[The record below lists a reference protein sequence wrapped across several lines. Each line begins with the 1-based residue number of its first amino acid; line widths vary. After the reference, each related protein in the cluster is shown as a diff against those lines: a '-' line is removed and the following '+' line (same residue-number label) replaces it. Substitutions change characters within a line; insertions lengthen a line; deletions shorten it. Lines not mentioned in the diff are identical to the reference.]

1 LQNYV
6 GQLQDRALQ
15 FGRND
20 LVKWHQLIDQSHH
33 YWREKY
39 NSRIRAIFLLKFES
53 LIIFAVVL
61 YLLIAPFISDVS
73 APAALSAEII
83 FALVGSIGL
92 WFSAVGFEKKRSFGR
107 APAVLANLIALGVS
121 YYMISGNFLLIGIPL
136 AILALI
142 TLISA
147 ALGYSE

>member
-1 LQNYV
+1 M
-6 GQLQDRALQ
+6 
-15 FGRND
+15 D
-20 LVKWHQLIDQSHH
+20 LRRVLST
-33 YWREKY
+33 E

-53 LIIFAVVL
+53 LIIFAVL
-61 YLLIAPFISDVS
+61 A
-73 APAALSAEII
+73 
-83 FALVGSIGL
+83 SIGL

>member
-1 LQNYV
+1 M
-6 GQLQDRALQ
+6 
-15 FGRND
+15 D
-20 LVKWHQLIDQSHH
+20 LKRVLST
-33 YWREKY
+33 E

-53 LIIFAVVL
+53 LTIFAIVL

-83 FALVGSIGL
+83 FGLLACAGL
-92 WFSAVGFEKKRSFGR
+92 WFSAIGFAKKRSFGR

-121 YYMISGNFLLIGIPL
+121 YYMITGSLLIVGIPL

-142 TLISA
+142 TLFSA
-147 ALGYSE
+147 ALGYAE